1 VILRHTVSPN
11 HYPTGWAQA
20 FCAPF
25 KWYKRFN
32 WIGRVRDQYCHDID
46 LAPTT
51 YEALGFEMPDR
62 VKTIEQVPLEGT
74 SVAYTFDDEN
84 AETQT
89 RALEGRACRIRHGHA
104 VHQRPAGRSAEDQG
118 PDRHLHS
125 PMRRSP

>member
-62 VKTIEQVPLEGT
+62 VKNIEQIPLEGT
-74 SVAYTFDDEN
+74 SVP
-84 AETQT
+84 T
-89 RALEGRACRIRHGHA
+89 RLTMRTPRPRREHLKEEHA
-104 VHQRPAGRSAEDQG
+104 AFGTVTLFINDQQVDQQKIKAQIG
-118 PDRHLHS
+118 IFTLR
-125 PMRRSP
+125 